1 MSTNIYKCKFWDD
14 TKIGEM
20 VHAELVIDHTS
31 CTFAW
36 KIDGK
41 VHWVA
46 TWSQLRQLHRLIL
59 KDMPAFFTKP
69 TYVVDE
75 SVDRQEGEEDGEEE
89 EEIL

>member
-14 TKIGEM
+14 TNIGKM
-20 VHAELVIDHTS
+20 VHAELAIDHTS

-59 KDMPAFFTKP
+59 KDTPSFFVVP
-69 TYVVDE
+69 MYVVDE
-75 SVDRQEGEEDGEEE
+75 SVYRVELGEEEEE